1 MKFHSFI
8 EEGPGWETLG
18 GETRFANPHVAVVQA
33 RVRTPARPD
42 GADWTVVHR
51 KAASVVV
58 PQTSG
63 GKYVLVRQ
71 ERIPVRATLWEFP
84 AGQLEP
90 DDSAE
95 ATALRELEEETGYK
109 LPKGGGLQSLGHFF
123 PSAGVM
129 DEISHLFLARP
140 VVRGDEGPRPD
151 ENEAICECGE
161 FTADALRAMIA
172 GGEIRDAN
180 TLAAF
185 ARMAA
190 AGLI

>member
-18 GETRFANPHVAVVQA
+18 GEPLFANAHVSVEQV
-33 RVRTPARPD
+33 RVRTPLRP
-42 GADWTVVHR
+42 GGVGWTVVHR

-58 PQTSG
+58 PVTAG

-84 AGQLEP
+84 AGQLELEDTP
-90 DDSAE
+90 E
-95 ATALRELEEETGYK
+95 ATALRELAEETGYE
-109 LPKGGGLQSLGHFF
+109 LPEKGGLQSLGFFF

-151 ENEAICECGE
+151 ENEAICETGE

-190 AGLI
+190 AGLV